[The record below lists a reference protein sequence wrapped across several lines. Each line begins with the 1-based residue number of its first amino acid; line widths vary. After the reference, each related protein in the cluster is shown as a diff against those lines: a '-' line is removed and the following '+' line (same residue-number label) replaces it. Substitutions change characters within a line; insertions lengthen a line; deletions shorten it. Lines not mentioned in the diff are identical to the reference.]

1 MKQLVVHIR
10 THLKALQV
18 LGQPTDKWD
27 TIIIH
32 MAKNKLDFRLQ
43 HAWEEEVSQ
52 RGTDYMPAMEEF
64 LQFLSEKCR
73 TWQMLDNRGKEESHL
88 KGNATSSDYDNIL
101 KAIKLVKIHKNSIR
115 QAALF
120 CFSTITH
127 HICRLT
133 PLNWHWITALP
144 CSHFHRIAL
153 TVCSRSMFRY
163 LALSRPCSP

>member
-1 MKQLVVHIR
+1 VTGGLKTSAENYFIAWDLLKHHYEDKRLIMNNHLTKLLNFPAVVKNQYNATMKQLVVHIR

-88 KGNATSSDYDNIL
+88 KGNATSFLDCQRGIAS
-101 KAIKLVKIHKNSIR
+101 
-115 QAALF
+115 
-120 CFSTITH
+120 
-127 HICRLT
+127 RL
-133 PLNWHWITALP
+133 
-144 CSHFHRIAL
+144 
-153 TVCSRSMFRY
+153 
-163 LALSRPCSP
+163 